1 MIRHTLCL
9 AILMLSFLVSSNG
22 AVVVNKLDNISKTDL
37 VYSGFL
43 PVSETSSDRLFFTFY
58 GAKDA
63 KQESDLPNYP
73 LIVVVGSPGSSAQYY
88 NLAGMG
94 PLSLRPDL
102 TTIDNPNTVTNF
114 ANVIFVDL
122 LGNGFSFVSNSSDF
136 PTKSEDYGAH
146 LTYGLNALNK

>member
-1 MIRHTLCL
+1 MMKQTVYITV
-9 AILMLSFLVSSNG
+9 LMLSLFVSLDG
-22 AVVVNKLDNISKTDL
+22 AVVVNKLDNISKANL

-43 PVSETSSDRLFFTFY
+43 PVSDTSPDRLFFTFY

-63 KQESDLPNYP
+63 KQESDLLNYP

-102 TTIDNPNTVTNF
+102 TTVDNPSTVTNF

-122 LGNGFSFVSNSSDF
+122 LGNGFSFVSNASEF
-136 PTKSEDYGAH
+136 PTKS
-146 LTYGLNALNK
+146 